1 MEERAAVEY
10 WGDYKVIAEL
20 EQGLWSRD
28 VLAEHRFIKKR
39 QVLKIL
45 PQELSSAEDF
55 MKVFQEVIVQLASIR
70 HPSLIAI
77 ENVSRENDRYFI
89 VTEENSKTISLAQY
103 LSGKK
108 LSEEEVVRLI
118 QQLCE
123 ALELVHNKGL
133 AHGQINLHTV
143 HVSFSQ
149 GEARIYLPEI
159 GFASL
164 LRERMFSSL
173 IQEGSAQ
180 ERMERIRELLI
191 FEAPEEKSANYRAVD
206 AYSVGV
212 LAYYLLTGL
221 FPWGSFPKP
230 SSYVPE
236 SVYDWDGFIIS
247 CLQQQQQARPQ
258 RLFEAL
264 KRKTLEEQFQVTK
277 DCCHE
282 HLREIVTQGDSAEQV
297 APAALIREGEKL
309 CESKEEQQAFVLVE
323 AKSID
328 EAMVTTVD
336 SEEGS
341 EGGDVYSNPLQSLL
355 VREPVVS
362 RYVEIERE
370 EVKPQP
376 LSTDMVFIEGGIF
389 SRGSGDGQR
398 DELPIHTITLPGFFL
413 DIHPV
418 TNEQFVRFLE
428 FVGGEQDEHC
438 NELIRLKDSRIQRR
452 SGRLIIEPGYAKHPV
467 VGVTW
472 YGASS
477 YANWIGKRLPS
488 EAEWEVAASGGKL
501 GMRYPSGDEMDKS
514 KANFFSSDTTPVM
527 SYPSN
532 VLGLYDMA
540 GNIYEWCQD
549 WYGYDFYESSALE
562 PDSPIGPPQGVYRVL
577 RGGCWK
583 SLKEDLRCAHR
594 HRNNPGAINS
604 TYGFRCAK
612 DVK

>member
-1 MEERAAVEY
+1 MEEQSTVEY

-39 QVLKIL
+39 YVLKIL
-45 PQELSSAEDF
+45 PSELSLSEDF
-55 MKVFQEVIVQLASIR
+55 MKVFQRVIVQLATIR
-70 HPSLIAI
+70 HPSLVAI
-77 ENVSRENDRYFI
+77 ENVSQEKDRYFI
-89 VTEENSKTISLAQY
+89 VTEENSGTISLAKY
-103 LSGKK
+103 LSGRK
-108 LSEEEVVRLI
+108 LSEEEIVHLI

-123 ALELVHNKGL
+123 VLELVHEIGL
-133 AHGQINLHTV
+133 AHGQINLHSV
-143 HVSFSQ
+143 HVSFIN
-149 GEARIYLPEI
+149 GVANIYLPEV

-164 LRERMFSSL
+164 LRERMFSS
-173 IQEGSAQ
+173 IMQKASMQESV
-180 ERMERIRELLI
+180 ECIRDLLV
-191 FEAPEEKSANYRAVD
+191 FEAPEEKSTNHRATD

-212 LAYYLLTGL
+212 LAYYLLVGA
-221 FPWGSFPKP
+221 FPWGAFPKP
-230 SSYVPE
+230 SSCIPD
-236 SVYDWDGFIIS
+236 SIYDWDSFILS
-247 CLQQQQQARPQ
+247 CLQQQQQARPK
-258 RLFEAL
+258 RLRDAL
-264 KRKTLEEQFQVTK
+264 KKKTLGEQLQSTI
-277 DCCHE
+277 DHCHE
-282 HLREIVTQGDSAEQV
+282 SLRAMEVQEEVSEPI
-297 APAALIREGEKL
+297 APMALIREGEKF
-309 CESKEEQQAFVLVE
+309 CEVKEEQQAFVLVE

-336 SEEGS
+336 PEEVAESG
-341 EGGDVYSNPLQSLL
+341 EGYVNPLQSLL
-355 VREPVVS
+355 AREPVVS
-362 RYVEIERE
+362 RYVEVERE

-376 LSTDMVFIEGGIF
+376 LSTEMVFIEGGDF
-389 SRGSGDGQR
+389 SRGSRDGQR
-398 DELPIHTITLPGFFL
+398 DELPVHNITLPGFLL

-418 TNEQFVRFLE
+418 TNEHFVRFLE
-428 FVGGEQDEHC
+428 FIGGEQDEHY

-477 YANWIGKRLPS
+477 YASWIGKRLPS
-488 EAEWEVAASGGKL
+488 EAEWEVAAAGGKL
-501 GMRYPSGDEMDKS
+501 GMRYPTGEDVDKS

-527 SYPSN
+527 SYPAN
-532 VLGLYDMA
+532 ILGLYDMA

-549 WYGYDFYESSALE
+549 WYSYDFYENSALE
-562 PDSPIGPPQGVYRVL
+562 PDSPQGPPQGVYRVL